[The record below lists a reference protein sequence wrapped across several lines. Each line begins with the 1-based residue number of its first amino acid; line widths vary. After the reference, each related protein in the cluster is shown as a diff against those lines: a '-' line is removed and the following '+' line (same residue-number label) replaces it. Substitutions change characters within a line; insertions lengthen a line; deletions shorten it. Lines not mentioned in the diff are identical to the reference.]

1 MFELLIVAFLI
12 LLNGIFALSEL
23 AVVSSRRMRLKSMAE
38 AGKAGARRALAL
50 NENPGRFLS
59 TVQIGITLVGV
70 LAGAFSGVALGGY
83 LFTMVAWRIVVTW
96 AWRTR
101 HARRAAAR

>member
-38 AGKAGARRALAL
+38 HGKSGARRALAL

-59 TVQIGITLVGV
+59 TVG
-70 LAGAFSGVALGGY
+70 
-83 LFTMVAWRIVVTW
+83 TM
-96 AWRTR
+96 
-101 HARRAAAR
+101 RA